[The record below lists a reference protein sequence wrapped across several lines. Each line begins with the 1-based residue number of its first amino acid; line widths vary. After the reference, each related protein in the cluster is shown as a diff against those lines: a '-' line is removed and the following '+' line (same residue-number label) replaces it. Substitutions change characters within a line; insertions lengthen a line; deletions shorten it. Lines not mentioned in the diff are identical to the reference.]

1 MFVVSPQKQALLL
14 SDTSSLAQPWS
25 EPLDERIFISGAR
38 VRSPSIT
45 ALGRTLPT
53 ISCMLLGS
61 HVSRSDVLV
70 EAERCDADV
79 VQFFLSA
86 PQSWA
91 PPKRRGDEVALVE
104 SGVAVFVHAP
114 YLINPAS
121 VNPEVR
127 IKSRAALQAQTA
139 AAASVGARGLIV
151 HGGHATGDGTI
162 ADGVRGWLEV
172 LRDWEPEVPILIEN
186 TAGGSAAV
194 ARRFDAFARLLDA
207 LRSEGHNVG
216 VCLDTC
222 HAHAGGEGLEG
233 VVERLVSFAGGIDFL
248 HVNDSKDSFNSGRD
262 RHENLGAGQCGLE
275 QIVEVVSRAGCPAV
289 VETPNGVEAQARDVA
304 LLRDRLS
311 LQKRS

>member
-1 MFVVSPQKQALLL
+1 M
-14 SDTSSLAQPWS
+14 T
-25 EPLDERIFISGAR
+25 AR
-38 VRSPSIT
+38 
-45 ALGRTLPT
+45 ARTLTT
-53 ISCMLLGS
+53 ITGMLLGS

-91 PPKRRGDEVALVE
+91 PPKRRGDEEALAS
-104 SGVAVFVHAP
+104 SGVATFVHAP

-127 IKSRAALQAQTA
+127 AKSRVALQAQTA
-139 AAASVGARGLIV
+139 AALAVGARGLIV

-162 ADGVRGWLEV
+162 EDGVRGWLEV
-172 LRDWEPEVPILIEN
+172 LRGWEPEVPILIEN
-186 TAGGSAAV
+186 TAGGNAAV
-194 ARRFDAFARLLDA
+194 ARRFDAFARLLEA
-207 LRSEGHNVG
+207 LRSQGHNVG

-248 HVNDSKDSFNSGRD
+248 HVNDSKDSFGSGRD

-275 QIVEVVSRAGCPAV
+275 QIIDVVKRAGCPAV
-289 VETPNGVEAQARDVA
+289 VETPNGIEAQARDVA
-304 LLRDRLS
+304 LLRERLARS
-311 LQKRS
+311 KRG